1 VIKRQNDQARK
12 LVIEEPMQVA
22 TMKMKKEKDEDES
35 IKVDYSQGEGVR
47 RSESRQCVESHH
59 SYLRLV

>member
-47 RSESRQCVESHH
+47 SETRQCVESHH
-59 SYLRLV
+59 D